1 LIRLS
6 TFENRKF
13 ETIKNISQETFDE
26 IQLDSEILKVTYTQ
40 FVIFKNLQINGTE
53 YSKFLDKIS
62 NLHIGTV
69 DIKKIHSQEL
79 LFQANRVILNL
90 LSSFKFYIDNGEAH
104 LKRKYG
110 KDSDVSKEFRKLTSN
125 EFDNVFAYRFLIK
138 LRNYSLHLG
147 FPLQGLELKAEKN
160 IETPIKT
167 TGSLQLSIDIDLIKK
182 EKNLLGKIVYDDI
195 KNLKEDIDL
204 KPLIV
209 DISLSIL
216 KIQKF
221 VFTKQKDE
229 IENAISNLETFAG
242 KYKTETNDIKVF
254 NNLKRNG
261 DVIEFNAY
269 HIPFEIITEF
279 KRYIKTTH
287 NKKMS

>member
-1 LIRLS
+1 MIRLS

-13 ETIKNISQETFDE
+13 DTIKNISQEIFDE
-26 IQLDSEILKVTYTQ
+26 IQLDSEIIKVAYTQ
-40 FVIFKNLQINGTE
+40 FVIFKNLQMNGNE
-53 YSKFLDKIS
+53 YSEFLEKIS
-62 NLHIGTV
+62 DLHIGTV
-69 DIKKIHSQEL
+69 DIKKAHSQEL

-90 LSSFKFYIDNGEAH
+90 LSSFKFFLDNGEAY

-110 KDSDVSKEFRKLTSN
+110 KDSDESKEFRELTSN

-160 IETPIKT
+160 IETPLNT
-167 TGSLQLSIDIDLIKK
+167 TGSLQLSIDLDLIKK
-182 EKNLLGKIVYDDI
+182 EKSLLGKIVYDDI
-195 KNLKEDIDL
+195 KNLEEDIDL

-209 DISLSIL
+209 DLSSSIL

-221 VFTKQKDE
+221 IFSKQKEE
-229 IENAISNLETFAG
+229 IENAISNLVTFAG
-242 KYKTETNDIKVF
+242 KYKTKTNDIKVF

-261 DVIEFNAY
+261 NEVTFNAY

-279 KRYIKTTH
+279 KRYIK
-287 NKKMS
+287 NWC

>member
-1 LIRLS
+1 MIRLS

-13 ETIKNISQETFDE
+13 DTIKNISQETFDE
-26 IQLDSEILKVTYTQ
+26 IQLDSEIIKVAYTQ
-40 FVIFKNLQINGTE
+40 FVIFKNLQMNGNE
-53 YSKFLDKIS
+53 YSEFLEKIS
-62 NLHIGTV
+62 DLHIGTV
-69 DIKKIHSQEL
+69 DIKKAHSQEL

-90 LSSFKFYIDNGEAH
+90 LSSFKFFLDNGEAH

-110 KDSDVSKEFRKLTSN
+110 KDSEESKEFRELTSN

-160 IETPIKT
+160 IETPVKT
-167 TGSLQLSIDIDLIKK
+167 TGSLQLSIDLDLIKK
-182 EKNLLGKIVYDDI
+182 EKSLLGKIVYDDI
-195 KNLKEDIDL
+195 KNLEEDIDL

-209 DISLSIL
+209 DLSTSIL

-221 VFTKQKDE
+221 IFTKQKEE

-242 KYKTETNDIKVF
+242 KYKTKTNDIKVF
-254 NNLKRNG
+254 NNLERNG
-261 DVIEFNAY
+261 NEVTFNAY

-279 KRYIKTTH
+279 KRYIK
-287 NKKMS
+287 NWC

>member
-1 LIRLS
+1 MIRLS

-26 IQLDSEILKVTYTQ
+26 IQHDSEIIKVAYTQ
-40 FVIFKNLQINGTE
+40 FVIFKNLQMNGNE
-53 YSKFLDKIS
+53 YSEFLEKIS
-62 NLHIGTV
+62 DLHIGTV
-69 DIKKIHSQEL
+69 DIKKAYSLDL
-79 LFQANRVILNL
+79 LLQSNRVILNL
-90 LSSFKFYIDNGEAH
+90 LSSFKFFLDNGEAY

-110 KDSDVSKEFRKLTSN
+110 KDSCESKEFRELTRN

-147 FPLQGLELKAEKN
+147 FPLIGLELRAEKN
-160 IETPIKT
+160 IETLLNT
-167 TGSLQLSIDIDLIKK
+167 TGSLQLSINIDLIKK
-182 EKNLLGKIVYDDI
+182 EKNLLGKIVYNDI
-195 KNLKEDIDL
+195 KNLEEDIDL

-209 DISLSIL
+209 DLYSSIL

-221 VFTKQKDE
+221 IFSKQKEE

-242 KYKTETNDIKVF
+242 KYKTKTNDINVF
-254 NNLKRNG
+254 NNLLENG
-261 DVIEFNAY
+261 NEITFNAY

-279 KRYIKTTH
+279 KKYIR
-287 NKKMS
+287 NSC

>member
-1 LIRLS
+1 MIRLS

-13 ETIKNISQETFDE
+13 ETIKNISQETFDK
-26 IQLDSEILKVTYTQ
+26 IQVDSEILKTAYTQ
-40 FVIFKNLQINGTE
+40 FVIFKNVQINGTE
-53 YSKFLDKIS
+53 YSEFLDKIS
-62 NLHIGTV
+62 DLHIGTV
-69 DIKKIHSQEL
+69 DIKIAHSQEL

-90 LSSFKFYIDNGEAH
+90 LSSFKFFIDNGEAH

-110 KDSDVSKEFRKLTSN
+110 KDSEVAKEFRKLTST

-182 EKNLLGKIVYDDI
+182 EKSLLGKIVYDDI
-195 KNLKEDIDL
+195 KNLEEDIDL
-204 KPLIV
+204 KPLIAEL
-209 DISLSIL
+209 SSSIL

-221 VFTKQKDE
+221 IFTKQKEE
-229 IENAISNLETFAG
+229 IENAISNLETYAG
-242 KYKTETNDIKVF
+242 KYKTKTNDIKVF
-254 NNLKRNG
+254 NNLERNG
-261 DVIEFNAY
+261 NEVTFNAY

-279 KRYIKTTH
+279 KKYIK
-287 NKKMS
+287 NWC